1 MNIGYEV
8 NIISVNNRIRI
19 HKRINKRNI
28 YRIYRLIFPNG
39 KMYIGQTKQSLGSRW
54 NNGNRYSYNT
64 NLYADICRY
73 GWNNIRKELISYA
86 SNSIEADEL
95 EVYFIEKFNTMN
107 PDNGYNLNNGGR
119 HGLDSED
126 VRKKKSISHFGL
138 KESIET
144 KRKKS
149 NKVIAIKE
157 NVLYICDSGKLLG
170 DYIGTTKDYV
180 KSCLRRPCLLYGYQ
194 VYYYDKY
201 KRDEILNKVLNSQCV
216 RKPKYVEIANNLNEK
231 GVETNDSFEIK
242 YIKYS
247 DNTECEY
254 IIE

>member
-28 YRIYRLIFPNG
+28 YRIYRLIFPNR

-73 GWNNIRKELISYA
+73 G
-86 SNSIEADEL
+86 
-95 EVYFIEKFNTMN
+95 
-107 PDNGYNLNNGGR
+107 YNVNNGGR